1 MTDTITLNNHHIVT
15 RNSAQRD
22 SFFQVTFGILNAKQ
36 ENYFLPK
43 ACKAHGFKFKAATV
57 DRVLTVCFSI
67 SVPAVPTTVV

>member
-22 SFFQVTFGILNAKQ
+22 SFFQLTFGILNANQ